1 MRFLSGLYNRQDWQG
16 ILDMEETALL
26 TACAINL
33 GTSGSVPDR
42 EASVYY
48 WLGLAHERLAQQL
61 SVEGVHVR
69 QHHHTVHTRRLT
81 DRYTE
86 TLAHLHTHTHTQRER
101 ERERERE
108 RDAHT
113 HTHTH
118 ARTHTHE
125 HARTRIHRRSHTHSH
140 TLTHTHTH
148 THRKEPSSCTKSSS
162 PLLESMGAVHRKPR
176 HSATW
181 ATRIS

>member
-1 MRFLSGLYNRQDWQG
+1 
-16 ILDMEETALL
+16 MEETALL

-61 SVEGVHVR
+61 SVEGVDVR

-86 TLAHLHTHTHTQRER
+86 TLAHLR
-101 ERERERE
+101 
-108 RDAHT
+108 AHT
-113 HTHTH
+113 HK
-118 ARTHTHE
+118 
-125 HARTRIHRRSHTHSH
+125 
-140 TLTHTHTH
+140 LG
-148 THRKEPSSCTKSSS
+148 K
-162 PLLESMGAVHRKPR
+162 GA
-176 HSATW
+176 
-181 ATRIS
+181 

>member
-1 MRFLSGLYNRQDWQG
+1 
-16 ILDMEETALL
+16 MEETALL

-61 SVEGVHVR
+61 SVEGVDVC

-86 TLAHLHTHTHTQRER
+86 TLAHLCTHTHSHTHTER
-101 ERERERE
+101 ERERERHTHTHT
-108 RDAHT
+108 RART

-118 ARTHTHE
+118 ACMPAPLRMRAEMVSLTKCGSDRE
-125 HARTRIHRRSHTHSH
+125 NGSRIMRTRQPARSQHASG
-140 TLTHTHTH
+140 
-148 THRKEPSSCTKSSS
+148 RARSMSCCTFGGAGSSS
-162 PLLESMGAVHRKPR
+162 FSPAPLPQSCDACR
-176 HSATW
+176 A
-181 ATRIS
+181 

>member
-1 MRFLSGLYNRQDWQG
+1 
-16 ILDMEETALL
+16 MEETALL

-61 SVEGVHVR
+61 SVEGVHVC
-69 QHHHTVHTRRLT
+69 QHHHTVHARRLT

-86 TLAHLHTHTHTQRER
+86 TLAHLCTEREREKER
-101 ERERERE
+101 ERERER
-108 RDAHT
+108 RT

-118 ARTHTHE
+118 ARARTHT
-125 HARTRIHRRSHTHSH
+125 
-140 TLTHTHTH
+140 
-148 THRKEPSSCTKSSS
+148 
-162 PLLESMGAVHRKPR
+162 
-176 HSATW
+176 
-181 ATRIS
+181 

>member
-1 MRFLSGLYNRQDWQG
+1 MLLYTTGWGEVIGSLEFVLSALSENDFHIREPMIALHPVDKLVDTLGRWLLRFLSGLYNRQDWQG

-61 SVEGVHVR
+61 SVEGVDVC

-86 TLAHLHTHTHTQRER
+86 TLAHLCTER

-108 RDAHT
+108 RDRQTDT
-113 HTHTH
+113 HANTHTH
-118 ARTHTHE
+118 AR
-125 HARTRIHRRSHTHSH
+125 A
-140 TLTHTHTH
+140 HTHT
-148 THRKEPSSCTKSSS
+148 
-162 PLLESMGAVHRKPR
+162 
-176 HSATW
+176 
-181 ATRIS
+181 

>member
-1 MRFLSGLYNRQDWQG
+1 
-16 ILDMEETALL
+16 MEETALL

-69 QHHHTVHTRRLT
+69 QHHHTLHTRRLT

-86 TLAHLHTHTHTQRER
+86 TLAHLHTHTHTER
-101 ERERERE
+101 ERERER
-108 RDAHT
+108 
-113 HTHTH
+113 
-118 ARTHTHE
+118 
-125 HARTRIHRRSHTHSH
+125 
-140 TLTHTHTH
+140 HTH
-148 THRKEPSSCTKSSS
+148 THRDTERERQRDRQR
-162 PLLESMGAVHRKPR
+162 ESNRETQRKRHRERDRETQKHRKQKNKKKNR
-176 HSATW
+176 EK
-181 ATRIS
+181 

>member
-61 SVEGVHVR
+61 SVEGVDVC
-69 QHHHTVHTRRLT
+69 QHPHTVHTRRLT

-86 TLAHLHTHTHTQRER
+86 TLAHLCTEREREIDRQTDRDRQTDKYTRTHTHTR
-101 ERERERE
+101 
-108 RDAHT
+108 
-113 HTHTH
+113 TH

-125 HARTRIHRRSHTHSH
+125 PARTRIHR
-140 TLTHTHTH
+140 
-148 THRKEPSSCTKSSS
+148 
-162 PLLESMGAVHRKPR
+162 
-176 HSATW
+176 
-181 ATRIS
+181 